1 MQIIVSLDVMLVCIS
16 GSGCVNARRIH
27 SRAVLHHRPRESLLG
42 ETTSATPPCTYSL
55 KFQLSIVL
63 VCCLDDVVVMS
74 QTKLVGKVRT
84 SMAISAHNGVL
95 WALRDKSVAQSVSH
109 YQALCG
115 HHWLSV
121 HVQRGKPTLVNMF
134 EGSTH
139 LSLAKSVDA
148 MQVLDRVCTPPIRMP
163 QSIAKELGMCNTVL
177 AHHMVKV
184 GILENDLARAREN
197 VRKTENQAAQD
208 KLAFKET
215 LQQKDADFQVLDFL
229 LSLLGC

>member
-1 MQIIVSLDVMLVCIS
+1 MLVCIS

-139 LSLAKSVDA
+139 LSFG
-148 MQVLDRVCTPPIRMP
+148 QVSRRHASPGSCLYPSYSHATIHC
-163 QSIAKELGMCNTVL
+163 Q
-177 AHHMVKV
+177 
-184 GILENDLARAREN
+184 
-197 VRKTENQAAQD
+197 
-208 KLAFKET
+208 ET
-215 LQQKDADFQVLDFL
+215 RDVQHGACSSHGEGGDPGK
-229 LSLLGC
+229 